1 MRCSISST
9 FRHPFGRLTFSF
21 AAGKTKEREKEKGK
35 NSSDVYISWPE
46 VAQKKNPKET
56 FYFRC
61 SAHTHT
67 NTHYL
72 PLSFA
77 AVLSLFLSTSL
88 SVSVSLIFSRKTTLI
103 CGAHEADSAITL
115 AISSD
120 YMRCLL
126 QWRFRFHYTICAFA
140 FASWFR
146 RTTFSHSSSLWCAAS
161 SFSLFSLCGGFS
173 FSGFAFKLFCW
184 NSSGKFLSFSS
195 SAFYSTWICAKHS
208 LEIALQVRV
217 CVCEC
222 AGVRQ
227 CVPHV
232 LHVVLKFSV

>member
-9 FRHPFGRLTFSF
+9 FRHLFGRLTFSF
-21 AAGKTKEREKEKGK
+21 AGKTKEREKEKGK

-61 SAHTHT
+61 SAHTHKYT
-67 NTHYL
+67 L
-72 PLSFA
+72 PTSFFRCG
-77 AVLSLFLSTSL
+77 SLSTSL

-103 CGAHEADSAITL
+103 CGAHEADSTITL
-115 AISSD
+115 AISTD

-161 SFSLFSLCGGFS
+161 SSFSFSLCGGFS

-184 NSSGKFLSFSS
+184 NSSGKFFFFLWFR
-195 SAFYSTWICAKHS
+195 F
-208 LEIALQVRV
+208 LLDLNMR
-217 CVCEC
+217 
-222 AGVRQ
+222 
-227 CVPHV
+227 
-232 LHVVLKFSV
+232 